1 MFVNSILG
9 SYSVVASNEL
19 AQVSQFWKLDVY
31 SKPKIVQKLGS
42 DKVVSQGENLELKV
56 KIESEPKAQVKWYG

>member
-1 MFVNSILG
+1 M
-9 SYSVVASNEL
+9 ASNEL